1 MGTFTPAIMHR
12 ITVAGTISQLDE
24 VLATTGR
31 LKCIHLI
38 DSKGEEEGFSLGT
51 PHGDADATSSLLAK
65 VRAAVSRVSPDTNL
79 PPLPI
84 SEVKDKIGPSFTKDV
99 DSILERANASED
111 ANSEIEKLEEE
122 LDGLEVV
129 APLGLD
135 LDLLQK
141 YDSLVVN
148 IGKLSSGKS
157 DLPSTAMVFSAGES
171 IAVFCRKEDA
181 GAVQETLNSN
191 LFEEVPAPE
200 GSGSCKERMGS
211 VRGRI
216 KELSARVAESEK
228 FLSNWADNNGQML
241 LGVME
246 ELERRLEVLQAP
258 VRINTTNHAFLLDG
272 WITEDDCKRVDVAF
286 SEVATLVEIEEYSP
300 SHGRHADEEEELP
313 PIAFANLDAAKPYE
327 LLTDLVGRPKYGRI
341 DPTVFMMF
349 TYPLFFGLMLGDMGY
364 GLATIMLAVWVKKS
378 FGNSVEGDLAAR
390 LLKYIGISCVLFG
403 FLYAEIFG
411 FEIGATG
418 AHAPPSWIAW
428 MSVFYDWA
436 HHASITLPFNV
447 ELAYP
452 FHRVGGNM
460 SDLILISL
468 YIGIT
473 HLTVGYLIGMRDVV
487 KEHGWAAGFF
497 EKGSW
502 VMVLLGGSAA
512 VYGFMVAKGHSDTT
526 HLELLDLMV
535 YSGTATLAIG
545 VVCASWG
552 LVKYE
557 KFGAAGWMIGPL
569 ETISLLSNTLSYIRL
584 FAIGVVGVKIAE
596 AGNRLGYHNMVVN
609 IEHLLA
615 GEDVVLSAILVI
627 LTLML
632 WLGVQVF
639 AWVLGVFSPNV
650 HTARLHFVE
659 WMGKFH
665 EGVGEPFA
673 PLGGANRYCTEG
685 N

>member
-1 MGTFTPAIMHR
+1 MSVFTPAIMHR
-12 ITVAGTISQLDE
+12 ITVAGTISQLDG

-31 LKCIHLI
+31 LKCIHLV
-38 DSKGEEEGFSLGT
+38 DSKGDDEGFSLGT
-51 PHGDADATSSLLAK
+51 PHEDADTTSSLLTK
-65 VRAAVSRVSPDTNL
+65 VRAVVSRIAPDTNQPAL
-79 PPLPI
+79 AI
-84 SEVKDKIGPSFTKDV
+84 SQVKKNLDGDFSKEVDTILKKANKVED
-99 DSILERANASED
+99 DS
-111 ANSEIEKLEEE
+111 SEIEKLEEE
-122 LDGLEVV
+122 LGGLELVS
-129 APLGLD
+129 PLGLD
-135 LDLLQK
+135 LELLQK

-148 IGKLSSGKS
+148 IGKLSSGIS
-157 DLPSTAMVFSAGES
+157 EIPSTAMVFSAGES
-171 IAVFCRKEDA
+171 IAVFSRKEEA
-181 GAVQETLNSN
+181 SAVHEVLNSN
-191 LFEEVPAPE
+191 SFEEVTAPE
-200 GSGSCKERMGS
+200 GSGSCKDRVKI

-216 KELSARVAESEK
+216 EELRDRVAKSEK
-228 FLSNWADNNGQML
+228 YLSNWAGNNGQML

-246 ELERRLEVLQAP
+246 ELERQLEILQAP
-258 VRINTTNHAFLLDG
+258 VRISTSNHAFLLDG
-272 WITEDDCKRVDVAF
+272 WITEDDCKRVDEAF
-286 SEVATLVEIEEYSP
+286 TKVATFVEIEKYTP
-300 SHGRHADEEEELP
+300 SHGHHDDDEEEELP
-313 PIAFANLDAAKPYE
+313 PIAFTNLDAAKPYE
-327 LLTDLVGRPKYGRI
+327 LLTDLVGRPRYGRI

-364 GLATIMLAVWVKKS
+364 GLATIILAGWVMKN
-378 FGNSVEGDLAAR
+378 FGNSAEGALAAR
-390 LLKYIGISCVLFG
+390 LLKYIGISCLIFG

-411 FEIGATG
+411 FEIGSG
-418 AHAPPSWIAW
+418 HEPSWIAW
-428 MSVFYDWA
+428 MAVFYDWA

-468 YIGIT
+468 YLGIT

-497 EKGSW
+497 EKGCW
-502 VMVLLGGSAA
+502 IMVLLGGSAA
-512 VYGFMVAKGHSDTT
+512 AYGFMVSEDHTGSS
-526 HLELLDLMV
+526 HLEFLDLMV
-535 YSGTATLAIG
+535 LSGVTTLVVG

-557 KFGAAGWMIGPL
+557 GFGPAGWMIGPL
-569 ETISLLSNTLSYIRL
+569 ETVSLLSNTLSYIRL

-596 AGNRLGYHNMVVN
+596 AGNNLGYHNMVVN
-609 IEHLLA
+609 IEKLIV
-615 GEDVVLSAILVI
+615 GEEILLSAILII

-632 WLGVQVF
+632 WLGVQIF
-639 AWVLGVFSPNV
+639 AWVLGVFSPNI

-673 PLGGANRYCTEG
+673 PLCGANRYCKEG

>member
-1 MGTFTPAIMHR
+1 MGTFTPAIMRR
-12 ITVAGTISQLDE
+12 ITVAGTISQLDD
-24 VLATTGR
+24 VLTTTGR

-38 DSKGEEEGFSLGT
+38 DSKGDDDGFSLGT
-51 PHGDADATSSLLAK
+51 PHGDADAASSLLAK
-65 VRAAVSRVSPDTNL
+65 VRAAVSRISPDTNQPAL
-79 PPLPI
+79 AI
-84 SEVKDKIGPSFTKDV
+84 SQVKKNLDGDFPKEV
-99 DSILERANASED
+99 DSILERVNASED
-111 ANSEIEKLEEE
+111 ASSEIEKLEEA
-122 LDGLEVV
+122 LVGLEIV

-148 IGKLSSGKS
+148 IGTLSSGAS
-157 DLPSTAMVFSAGES
+157 DLPSTAMVFSAGKS
-171 IAVFCRKEDA
+171 IAVFCRKEEA
-181 GAVQETLNSN
+181 GAVQEALNSN
-191 LFEEVPAPE
+191 SFEEVTAPE
-200 GSGSCKERMGS
+200 GSGSCKDRMLI

-216 KELSARVAESEK
+216 QELSARVDESEK

-246 ELERRLEVLQAP
+246 ELERRLEILQAP
-258 VRINTTNHAFLLDG
+258 VRISTSDHAFLLDG
-272 WITEDDCKRVDVAF
+272 WIIDDDEEKVDAAF
-286 SEVATLVEIEEYSP
+286 TEVATLVEIEEYSP
-300 SHGRHADEEEELP
+300 SHDHHDEEEELP

-364 GLATIMLAVWVKKS
+364 GLATILLAGWVKKS
-378 FGNSVEGDLAAR
+378 FGNSAEGALAAR

-411 FEIGATG
+411 FEIGSG
-418 AHAPPSWIAW
+418 HEPSWIAW

-468 YIGIT
+468 YLGIT

-497 EKGSW
+497 EKGCW
-502 VMVLLGGSAA
+502 IMVLLGGSAA
-512 VYGFMVAKGHSDTT
+512 AYGFMVSGDHTSAT
-526 HLELLDLMV
+526 HIEFLDLMV
-535 YSGTATLAIG
+535 LSGVTTLVIG

-557 KFGAAGWMIGPL
+557 GFGPAGWMIGPL

-596 AGNRLGYHNMVVN
+596 AGNNLGYHNMVVN
-609 IEHLLA
+609 LEHLLA
-615 GEDVVLSAILVI
+615 GEDVILSAILVI

-639 AWVLGVFSPNV
+639 AWVLGVFSPNI

-673 PLGGANRYCTEG
+673 PLCGANRYCTEG

>member
-1 MGTFTPAIMHR
+1 MSAFTPATMHR
-12 ITVAGTISQLDE
+12 ITVAGTISQLDG

-38 DSKGEEEGFSLGT
+38 DSSGDDDGFSLGT
-51 PHGDADATSSLLAK
+51 PHGDADAVSSLLAK
-65 VRAAVSRVSPDTNL
+65 VRAAVSRIRPDTNQPAL
-79 PPLPI
+79 AI
-84 SEVKDKIGPSFTKDV
+84 SQVKKNLDGDFSKDI
-99 DSILERANASED
+99 DSILEKANTSED
-111 ANSEIEKLEEE
+111 ASSEIEKLEEE
-122 LDGLEVV
+122 LDGLEIVF
-129 APLGLD
+129 PLGLD
-135 LDLLQK
+135 LELLQK
-141 YDSLVVN
+141 YDSLVIN
-148 IGKLSSGKS
+148 LGKLSSGIS
-157 DLPSTAMVFSAGES
+157 DLPSTAMVFSAGGS
-171 IAVFCRKEDA
+171 IAVFCRKDEA
-181 GAVQETLNSN
+181 SVVQEVLNSN
-191 LFEEVPAPE
+191 SFEEVTAPE
-200 GSGSCKERMGS
+200 GSGSCKDRMKI

-216 KELSARVAESEK
+216 EELRERVDKSEE
-228 FLSNWADNNGQML
+228 FLSNWAENNGQML

-246 ELERRLEVLQAP
+246 ELERRLEILQAP
-258 VRINTTNHAFLLDG
+258 VRISTSDHAFLLDG
-272 WITEDDCKRVDVAF
+272 WITEDDCKRVEDAF
-286 SEVATLVEIEEYSP
+286 TITKVATFVEIEEYSS
-300 SHGRHADEEEELP
+300 SHGHHDDEEEELP
-313 PIAFANLDAAKPYE
+313 PIAFTNLDAAKPYE
-327 LLTDLVGRPKYGRI
+327 LLTDLVGRPRYGRI

-364 GLATIMLAVWVKKS
+364 GLATILLAGWVKKS
-378 FGNSVEGDLAAR
+378 FGNSTEGALAAR

-411 FEIGATG
+411 FEIGSG
-418 AHAPPSWIAW
+418 HEPSWIAW
-428 MSVFYDWA
+428 MAVFYDWA

-460 SDLILISL
+460 GDLILISL
-468 YIGIT
+468 YLGIT

-497 EKGSW
+497 EKGCW
-502 VMVLLGGSAA
+502 IMILLGGSAA
-512 VYGFMVAKGHSDTT
+512 AYGFMAAKGHTDSG
-526 HLELLDLMV
+526 HVEFLDLMLL
-535 YSGTATLAIG
+535 SGVTTVVIG

-557 KFGAAGWMIGPL
+557 GFGAAGWMIGPL

-596 AGNRLGYHNMVVN
+596 AGNNLGYHNMVVN

-639 AWVLGVFSPNV
+639 AWVLGVFSPNI

-685 N
+685 NL